1 VSKTCN
7 GLVNNWKKAGL
18 TYLPF
23 VAYNTVAIKE
33 GGTPMSDSFGKKHKD
48 NFAFAVFLILILL
61 LFADS
66 KW

>member
-1 VSKTCN
+1 
-7 GLVNNWKKAGL
+7 
-18 TYLPF
+18 
-23 VAYNTVAIKE
+23 
-33 GGTPMSDSFGKKHKD
+33 MSDSFGKKHKD